1 MGEALSFLEAF
12 RITTRGV
19 FGDLG
24 ALMPAVVGVIFYCVL
39 YPLPYLPQT
48 VHTIP
53 VAVVDEDAS
62 SLSRRLERNLDATQ
76 GVHVVGVTRTVAE
89 ALPYL
94 YDGRAGG
101 IVAIPGNF
109 RRDVLRGDPTG
120 VTVMGQGGLIVLD
133 GSLLSSAAQAT
144 AATVAPELAAKVARA
159 GVPAASL
166 THAAQQNPPFVK
178 QPLFNIVEGYES
190 YVVSASMGLI
200 IMQLLVIGI
209 SMVTAT
215 WSEKGAWPVAPDGRL
230 GAAAFAGMVIGFAAF
245 VLFGA
250 LFWIGFVFWY
260 HDLPRA
266 GNLGGAIAFAALYA
280 VTIAA
285 FGVALGAWMAERE
298 RALQF
303 VAAASIPLLF
313 MSGFAFPVES
323 FVEPVRWLSM
333 LFPSTPGIRG
343 FIALNQMGASLAEAA
358 PQVLHLAILAAV
370 FLACAWLAASWR
382 ARGPKPA
389 THEMQSARTI
399 T

>member
-1 MGEALSFLEAF
+1 MGEALNLLDAF

-24 ALMPAVVGVIFYCVL
+24 VLMPAVVGVIFYCVL

-48 VHTIP
+48 VHSIP

-62 SLSRRLERNLDATQ
+62 ALSRRLERNLDATQ
-76 GVHVVGVTRTVAE
+76 EIIVAGVTKTMAE

-101 IVAIPGNF
+101 IVTIPANF
-109 RRDVLRGDPTG
+109 HRDVLRGDPTG

-133 GSLLSSAAQAT
+133 GSLLSSAAKAT
-144 AATVAPELAAKVARA
+144 AATVAPELAANAARA
-159 GVPAASL
+159 GVPPVKL
-166 THAAQQNPPFVK
+166 THAAQQYPLFVK

-215 WSEKGAWPVAPDGRL
+215 WSEKGAWPVAPGGRL
-230 GAAAFAGMVIGFAAF
+230 AAPAFAGMVLGFAAF
-245 VLFGA
+245 VLFGV

-266 GNLGGAIAFAALYA
+266 GNLAGAIAFGAIYSI
-280 VTIAA
+280 TIAS
-285 FGVALGAWMAERE
+285 FGIALGSWMAERE

-303 VAAASIPLLF
+303 VAAASVPILF
-313 MSGFAFPVES
+313 LSGFAFPAES
-323 FVEPVRWLSM
+323 FSAPVHFISL
-333 LFPSTPGIRG
+333 LIPSTPGIRG
-343 FIALNQMGASLAEAA
+343 FIALNQMGAHWSEVQQQVVHLSL
-358 PQVLHLAILAAV
+358 LAAV
-370 FLACAWLAASWR
+370 YLCIAWFISRWRISRSLQKESLA
-382 ARGPKPA
+382 
-389 THEMQSARTI
+389 
-399 T
+399 